1 MIIVKSTMMM
11 EGWVVSVT
19 RSPRQERKRN
29 PIRIF
34 NLRQPCQG
42 ASQLDQY
49 KWWAFVPAK
58 YFLNVLPL
66 YFDLVVNRNIK
77 SSCWSSKMTIARPRD
92 VDAL

>member
-42 ASQLDQY
+42 TSQLD
-49 KWWAFVPAK
+49 K
-58 YFLNVLPL
+58 YCSNKVLYFINVLSL
-66 YFDLVVNRNIK
+66 FFNVVFNGNIK
-77 SSCWSSKMTIARPRD
+77 DSCRS
-92 VDAL
+92 